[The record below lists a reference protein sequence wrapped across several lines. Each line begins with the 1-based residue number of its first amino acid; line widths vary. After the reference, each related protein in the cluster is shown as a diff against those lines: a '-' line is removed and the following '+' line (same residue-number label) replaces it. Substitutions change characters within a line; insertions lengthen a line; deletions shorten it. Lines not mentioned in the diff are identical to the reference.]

1 MVAEVNET
9 QSKQKAQHT
18 KEEIK
23 ALENF
28 LRLRFGMTSTEVS
41 SVWRKYGTAQIAR
54 MQQEVYEE
62 DIANA
67 LQHKA
72 ETQAEDLMINEGK
85 QLKQSEETLT
95 TKELKQ
101 SDKTLITKEGS
112 HKKQEGTLIPTEL
125 TTGDSYSS

>member
-1 MVAEVNET
+1 MVAEGNET

-28 LRLRFGMTSTEVS
+28 MKLRFGMTPTAVS

-62 DIANA
+62 DIATAQSAEQSRNA
-67 LQHKA
+67 GGGPD
-72 ETQAEDLMINEGK
+72 QAARN
-85 QLKQSEETLT
+85 
-95 TKELKQ
+95 
-101 SDKTLITKEGS
+101 
-112 HKKQEGTLIPTEL
+112 
-125 TTGDSYSS
+125 